1 MTSSKSKVLA
11 RIALVVRIALGII
24 FVYAAYIKLRDP
36 WALFAMAIDS
46 YGILPLRWV
55 EFVAK
60 TLPWFE
66 LVLGLALIAGVVRRL
81 TTVLTS
87 LLLLVFF
94 GLILRAHF
102 KGMEINCG
110 CFGPGE
116 VISWKTM
123 LRDGSMVAGAIF
135 VTIVAFLRRGRTANV

>member
-1 MTSSKSKVLA
+1 MTSSKSKILS
-11 RIALVVRIALGII
+11 RIALVLRIALGII
-24 FVYAAYIKLRDP
+24 FVYAAYTKLKDP

-46 YGILPLRWV
+46 YQLLPLRWV

-66 LVLGLALIAGVVRRL
+66 LVLGLVLLSGFFRR
-81 TTVLTS
+81 TATVAS
-87 LLLLVFF
+87 SVLLAVFF
-94 GLILRAHF
+94 SLILRAHF

-123 LRDGSMVAGAIF
+123 LRDGSMVAGSIF
-135 VTIVAFLRRGRTANV
+135 ITVMAFLRRPRSANV

>member
-1 MTSSKSKVLA
+1 MTSSKSKILS
-11 RIALVVRIALGII
+11 RIALVLRIALGII
-24 FVYAAYIKLRDP
+24 FVYAAYTKLKDP

-46 YGILPLRWV
+46 YQLLPLRWV

-66 LVLGLALIAGVVRRL
+66 LVLGLVLLSGFFRR
-81 TTVLTS
+81 TATVAS
-87 LLLLVFF
+87 SVLLAVFF
-94 GLILRAHF
+94 SLILRAHF

-123 LRDGSMVAGAIF
+123 LRDGSMVAGSIF
-135 VTIVAFLRRGRTANV
+135 ITVMAFLRRARSANV